1 MNYNILVTDHS
12 GHEHE
17 LEATPG
23 FTIMEII
30 RDAGLDLEA
39 ICSGCCACATCHCYL
54 NEEWLDKLNK
64 ADDDEES
71 MLDQA
76 YEVKKNSRLTCQLTF
91 SEELNGMKLTLGPK
105 F

>member
-1 MNYNILVTDHS
+1 MSHKILVKDHE
-12 GHEHE
+12 GKEHN

-23 FTIMEII
+23 FSIMEII

-39 ICSGCCACATCHCYL
+39 ICGGCVACATCHCYID
-54 NEEWLDKLNK
+54 EKWLDKFDK
-64 ADDDEES
+64 ADEDEES

-91 SEELNGMKLTLGPK
+91 TEDLDGMSLTLGPK